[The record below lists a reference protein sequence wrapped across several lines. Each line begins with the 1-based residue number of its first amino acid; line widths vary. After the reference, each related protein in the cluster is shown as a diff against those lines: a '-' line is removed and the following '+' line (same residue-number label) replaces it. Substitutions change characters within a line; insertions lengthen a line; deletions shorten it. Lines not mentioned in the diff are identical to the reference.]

1 MRQEEL
7 CAQEFQTGQ
16 NSKFHVNTKER
27 ERLRKGRPKKGVEEE
42 SKKGRERKER
52 KERKGN

>member
-27 ERLRKGRPKKGVEEE
+27 ERLRKGRHKKGVEEE
-42 SKKGRERKER
+42 SKEGRERKE
-52 KERKGN
+52 EIALL